1 MTKPILIMTH
11 GMGSSTSASFKKEV
25 VDAFQHAYNQYP
37 SFENKDIEELIDIEV
52 IEYNSILE
60 THRQAM
66 AEEAASVASVL
77 AGIPGQNVTQELT
90 TKLTQYTE
98 KFGADKFFYTH
109 LLDVLFYRFTVLG
122 ELCRIRVG
130 KAIIK
135 AVQERGAAN
144 VHILGHSLGT
154 AVVHDALAS
163 AYSEGFDIDNEITAL
178 SPEMHKL
185 ASVHFVAN
193 VARVLESFVNV
204 EQSIVKPHTGCTY
217 AYREYRHRYDPFTRV
232 RPFNPPAS
240 PPWQPEPYK
249 LIQTNR
255 IAQLNTH
262 DVAHYIKNPAVH
274 REMMPFFDQDFWPE
288 DAEKQNADTAFH
300 NASNKEIYRE
310 VAEKC
315 DQLFDFP
322 SGSVSDLLAIA
333 KSYLDIIKA
342 YGGSLASAG
351 EEGEDDEN

>member
-11 GMGSSTSASFKKEV
+11 GMGSSTAASFNKEV

-37 SFENKDIEELIDIEV
+37 SFKNKNIEELIDIEV

-60 THRQAM
+60 EHRQAM
-66 AEEAASVASVL
+66 AEEAASVANVL

-98 KFGADKFFYTH
+98 KFGADTFFYTH

-135 AVQERGAAN
+135 AVKERGAAN

-163 AYSEGFDIDNEITAL
+163 AYSEGFDIENEITAL

-185 ASVHFVAN
+185 ASVQLVAN
-193 VARVLESFVNV
+193 VSRVLELFINV
-204 EQSIVKPHTGCTY
+204 DQSVVKPHTGCTF

-232 RPFNPPAS
+232 RPFNPPATPPGKLS
-240 PPWQPEPYK
+240 P
-249 LIQTNR
+249 I
-255 IAQLNTH
+255 
-262 DVAHYIKNPAVH
+262 
-274 REMMPFFDQDFWPE
+274 
-288 DAEKQNADTAFH
+288 
-300 NASNKEIYRE
+300 S
-310 VAEKC
+310 
-315 DQLFDFP
+315 
-322 SGSVSDLLAIA
+322 
-333 KSYLDIIKA
+333 
-342 YGGSLASAG
+342 
-351 EEGEDDEN
+351 

>member
-1 MTKPILIMTH
+1 VTKPILIMTH
-11 GMGSSTSASFKKEV
+11 GMGSSTDESFKKEV
-25 VDAFQHAYNQYP
+25 VDAFHYAYNQYP
-37 SFENKDIEELIDIEV
+37 SFKNKNIEELIDIEV

-60 THRQAM
+60 EHRQAM
-66 AEEAASVASVL
+66 AEQAASVASVL
-77 AGIPGQNVTQELT
+77 TGIPGQNVTQELT
-90 TKLTQYTE
+90 TKFTLYTE

-122 ELCRIRVG
+122 ELCRIRIG

-135 AVQERGAAN
+135 AVKERGAAN
-144 VHILGHSLGT
+144 VHVLGHSLGT

-163 AYSEGFDIDNEITAL
+163 AYSKGFDIENDITAL

-185 ASVHFVAN
+185 ASVHLVAN
-193 VARVLESFVNV
+193 VSRVLESFIHVD
-204 EQSIVKPHTGCTY
+204 QSIVKPHSGCTY
-217 AYREYRHRYDPFTRV
+217 TYREYRHHYDPFTWV

-249 LIQTNR
+249 LIQIKR

-262 DVAHYIKNPAVH
+262 DIAHYIENPLVH
-274 REMMPFFDQDFWPE
+274 REMIPFFDQSFWPE
-288 DAEKQNADTAFH
+288 NADKLNADTTYF
-300 NASNKEIYRE
+300 NTSNKEIYRE

-322 SGSVSDLLAIA
+322 SGSVSDLLALVR
-333 KSYLDIIKA
+333 SYLDIIKS
-342 YGGSLASAG
+342 YGSTLAST
-351 EEGEDDEN
+351 EEKDDEN